1 MAKTPSTV
9 LRSVWESKA
18 NMGDITEILKGV
30 PEVKLKVIPLTWKL
44 LGEDGRID
52 IRKASYDTREVDT
65 ALEEAEDYARQTGS
79 AVQHLK
85 NLLREPR

>member
-1 MAKTPSTV
+1 
-9 LRSVWESKA
+9 
-18 NMGDITEILKGV
+18 MGDISEILKSV

-44 LGEDGRID
+44 LGKDGRID
-52 IRKASYDTREVDT
+52 IRKASYDTSEIDA
-65 ALEEAEDYARQTGS
+65 ALNEADDYAKQTGS

>member
-1 MAKTPSTV
+1 MGDIV
-9 LRSVWESKA
+9 EILRSV
-18 NMGDITEILKGV
+18 
-30 PEVKLKVIPLTWKL
+30 PENKLKIISLTWKL

-52 IRKASYDTREVDT
+52 IRKASGDTTEVDV
-65 ALEEAEDYARQTGS
+65 ALNEAEDYARQTGS

>member
-1 MAKTPSTV
+1 
-9 LRSVWESKA
+9 
-18 NMGDITEILKGV
+18 MGDITEILKGV

-52 IRKASYDTREVDT
+52 IRKASYDTTEVDA

-79 AVQHLK
+79 AVPSEESPA
-85 NLLREPR
+85 RTEVGRCGT

>member
-1 MAKTPSTV
+1 
-9 LRSVWESKA
+9 
-18 NMGDITEILKGV
+18 MGDITEILKSV

-44 LGEDGRID
+44 LGKDGRID
-52 IRKASYDTREVDT
+52 IRKASYDTTKVDA

-79 AVQHLK
+79 AVQRLK